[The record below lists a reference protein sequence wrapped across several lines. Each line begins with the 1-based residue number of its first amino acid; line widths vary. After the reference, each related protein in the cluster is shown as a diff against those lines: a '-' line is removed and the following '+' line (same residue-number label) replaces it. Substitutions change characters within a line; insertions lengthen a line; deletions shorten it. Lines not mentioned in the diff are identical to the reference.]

1 MKRTSRFQTIVAA
14 IVGLTLVSIL
24 WFTQAIKRLEMSVA
38 PVTPVAQAQA
48 NRSASPTSPGGTED
62 FVRDTS
68 RMRDAG
74 KPTPRVDVI
83 QLNPEQVL
91 AKVNNEPI
99 LLRHLM
105 PVGEDDA
112 ESILTPEEYSS
123 RLQRAI
129 DMEIVFQAARE
140 AGVELTEAQ
149 QKRRDAVSAIS
160 QAELAHYQKHGL
172 TWSTTGTWQVEFE
185 KRLLSAHMLEQN
197 LVAKASSVQ
206 PSSDPAIQA
215 RYESARLDLLKH
227 LHAAA
232 NVAITGPATGP

>member
-1 MKRTSRFQTIVAA
+1 MKRPSRFQTIVGA
-14 IVGLTLVSIL
+14 IVGLTLVSIV

-38 PVTPVAQAQA
+38 PVTQTPAS
-48 NRSASPTSPGGTED
+48 RSAGQTAAGAED
-62 FVRDTS
+62 PVREKT
-68 RMRDAG
+68 RMRETAS
-74 KPTPRVDVI
+74 PSPRADVV
-83 QLNPEQVL
+83 LLHPEKVL
-91 AKVNNEPI
+91 AMVNNEPI

-112 ESILTPEEYSS
+112 ENILTPEEYNS

-140 AGVELTEAQ
+140 AGVELNEAQ

-172 TWSTTGTWQVEFE
+172 TWSTTGTLQVEFE
-185 KRLLSAHMLEQN
+185 KRLLTAHMLEQN
-197 LVAKASSVQ
+197 LVAKAASVQ

-215 RYESARLDLLKH
+215 RYESARLDLLKQ
-227 LHAAA
+227 LRAAA
-232 NVAITGPATGP
+232 NVAMTGPATGP